1 MAVLE
6 EVRLAFGQSSF
17 YILIYAQLS
26 CEFYHLRIGHLL
38 SSDFVTG
45 EGQRQQIVEET
56 QIESWTYIY
65 VMAVSE
71 KDILKDMRN
80 ALSESSS

>member
-1 MAVLE
+1 MPRSCRKTEEADTPGLCDLEFYPFVRFVMAVLE

-45 EGQRQQIVEET
+45 E
-56 QIESWTYIY
+56 
-65 VMAVSE
+65 
-71 KDILKDMRN
+71 
-80 ALSESSS
+80 